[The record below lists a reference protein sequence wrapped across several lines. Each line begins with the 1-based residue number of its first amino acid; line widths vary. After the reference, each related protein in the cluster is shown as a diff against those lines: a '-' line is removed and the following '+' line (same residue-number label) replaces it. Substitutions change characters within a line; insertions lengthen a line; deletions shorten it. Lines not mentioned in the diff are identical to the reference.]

1 MQLNKKSKVKFFYIK
16 KKIEKLTNFKLRP
29 NYDPIMA
36 LAGEFVID
44 IIDLDRQF
52 ELYVREIEE
61 GESLQEAIEKEFGKE
76 VVDLIEELL
85 QEA

>member
-1 MQLNKKSKVKFFYIK
+1 MINKESRVKFFYIK
-16 KKIEKLTNFKLRP
+16 KRVEKLTNFKLRP

-44 IIDLDRQF
+44 VIDLNRQF
-52 ELYVREIEE
+52 EMYVREIKD

-76 VVDLIEELL
+76 VTELIEELL
-85 QEA
+85 

>member
-1 MQLNKKSKVKFFYIK
+1 MIINKESKVKFFYIK

-29 NYDPIMA
+29 NYDPVMA
-36 LAGEFVID
+36 SAGEFVID
-44 IIDLDRQF
+44 IIDLNRQF

-76 VVDLIEELL
+76 VATLIKEL
-85 QEA
+85 Q

>member
-16 KKIEKLTNFKLRP
+16 KKIEKLTNFKLCP